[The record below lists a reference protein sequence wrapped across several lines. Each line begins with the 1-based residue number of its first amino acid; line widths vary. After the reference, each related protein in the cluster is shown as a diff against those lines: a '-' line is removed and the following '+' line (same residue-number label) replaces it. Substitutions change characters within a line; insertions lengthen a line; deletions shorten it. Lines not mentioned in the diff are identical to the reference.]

1 MTTNPKL
8 PAFGELALVAAQ
20 TAALECADD
29 PAEFARI
36 HRAILTAMQQTF
48 PELKA
53 LACEEELK

>member
-1 MTTNPKL
+1 MTDHQP
-8 PAFGELALVAAQ
+8 PQFSALARIAAQ
-20 TAALECADD
+20 TAAHECADD

-53 LACEEELK
+53 LACEEEPK